1 MTCRAGDLGRA
12 LGTPVAAARSGGRAL
27 LVFDMDG
34 IVRLLEVDPDLGS
47 GLEGG
52 AFASAREELLVR
64 TFEAPR
70 GPWELDQ
77 TWAATGAELGL
88 LMLSGTIARDAG
100 VGRRVSLEILG
111 AGDMLRPWPK
121 DRHAEALRVRLRF
134 NVMEPVRFAV
144 LDDQFAVR
152 AARWPAVLGQ
162 VAGRVMGRATSAT
175 LRLLIHQVVRIDD
188 RVLLSLWGLSERFG
202 RVTPDGVLIPVPI
215 NHTMMARFVGAQRPT
230 VSQAVGELV
239 RRGEVERTE
248 DGGWLLKGS
257 FPERALGESPD
268 G

>member
-1 MTCRAGDLGRA
+1 
-12 LGTPVAAARSGGRAL
+12 
-27 LVFDMDG
+27 MDG
-34 IVRLLEVDPDLGS
+34 VVRLLEVDPDLGS
-47 GLEGG
+47 GLEQG
-52 AFASAREELLVR
+52 AFAAARDELLVR
-64 TFEAPR
+64 TLEAPR
-70 GPWELDQ
+70 GGWDLDHA
-77 TWAATGAELGL
+77 WVATGAELGL
-88 LMLSGTIARDAG
+88 LMLDGVIARDAG

-111 AGDMLRPWPK
+111 AGDVVRPWPN

-144 LDDQFAVR
+144 LDAGFVAR
-152 AARWPAVLGQ
+152 AARWPHVIGQ
-162 VAGRVMGRATSAT
+162 VAERVMGRATSAS

-202 RVTPDGVLIPVPI
+202 RVTPEGVLIPVPI

-230 VSQAVGELV
+230 VSQAVGELT
-239 RRGEVERTE
+239 RRGEVERLE

-257 FPERALGESPD
+257 FPEHAMGESPE